1 MQDSDPTNA
10 IDLKILN
17 EDPHLFNYTIN
28 HMVNLQIFQIFV
40 SSP

>member
-1 MQDSDPTNA
+1 MKDSDPSYV

-17 EDPHLFNYTIN
+17 EDPHLFNYTIS
-28 HMVNLQIFQIFV
+28 HIKNLQIFQINV